1 MNRFVTITAL
11 SVATC
16 LAAVPQGGNTK
27 AAAVATKA
35 AAIQVIPQ
43 DAVAHDDGTW
53 TYTDKQHR
61 KWIYTKTPF
70 GIARVPAVAAAG
82 MKQPA
87 GIPAGAHLNA
97 SGTYSW
103 TDKDGKAWTFEKTPF
118 GISRYPA
125 TPAASPQAA
134 PQAAAVPDTREPDIK
149 TIDKGDTVRFERKG
163 LMGTSVWEK
172 KKSEMSEEEKRMF
185 ASQHVPVDAA
195 GSQK

>member
-1 MNRFVTITAL
+1 MNRFLMVTAL

-27 AAAVATKA
+27 AAVKA
-35 AAIQVIPQ
+35 PAIQVIPQ

-61 KWIYTKTPF
+61 NWIYTKTPF

-82 MKQPA
+82 MKQPE

-97 SGTYSW
+97 NGTYSW
-103 TDKDGKAWTFEKTPF
+103 TGKDGKPWTFEKTPF

-125 TPAASPQAA
+125 TPSASPQAVA
-134 PQAAAVPDTREPDIK
+134 MADQAAAAPDTREPDIK
-149 TIDKGDTVRFERKG
+149 TIDQGDTVRFERKG

-172 KKSEMSEEEKRMF
+172 KKSEMSEEEKRML
-185 ASQHVPVDAA
+185 ASQHVPVESA

>member
-1 MNRFVTITAL
+1 MNRFLMVTAL
-11 SVATC
+11 TIATC

-27 AAAVATKA
+27 AAAKA
-35 AAIQVIPQ
+35 PAIQVIPQ

-134 PQAAAVPDTREPDIK
+134 AVPDTREPDIK
-149 TIDKGDTVRFERKG
+149 TIDKGNTVRFERKG

-172 KKSEMSEEEKRMF
+172 KKSEMSEEEKRML
-185 ASQHVPVDAA
+185 ASQHVPVESA